1 MAENLLNK
9 INLDGTEMII
19 SDTKA
24 RTDASKA
31 LSTANTASSTA
42 TTANTNATKAISIAN
57 SAKDTAAKKKKA
69 LINYDSV
76 TYTMTIIQGGE

>member
-24 RTDASKA
+24 RTEASNA
-31 LSTANTASSTA
+31 LSTA
-42 TTANTNATKAISIAN
+42 TTANTNATTAISIAN
-57 SAKDTAAKKKKA
+57 SAKDTAEKKA
-69 LINYDSV
+69 LIKYDSN
-76 TYTMTIIQGGE
+76 TYTMTITQGGK